1 MNLEELRKIREN
13 AEKNIEL
20 RQKKTRIKVVVG
32 MGTSGIAAGAREVL
46 KTFVEEIGNRNL
58 LDVVVTQTGE
68 KGLASQEPMIEI
80 LEEGKPAVVYGNID
94 KEKAK
99 KIVAEHLVSNKP
111 VLDYVIEA
119 K

>member
-1 MNLEELRKIREN
+1 
-13 AEKNIEL
+13 
-20 RQKKTRIKVVVG
+20 

-46 KTFVEEIGNRNL
+46 KTFIEEVSSRNL

-80 LEEGKPAVVYGNID
+80 IEEGKPVVVYGNID
-94 KEKAK
+94 KTKAK
-99 KIVAEHLVSNKP
+99 KIVEGHIVGGKP
-111 VLDYVIEA
+111 VMEYVIEA